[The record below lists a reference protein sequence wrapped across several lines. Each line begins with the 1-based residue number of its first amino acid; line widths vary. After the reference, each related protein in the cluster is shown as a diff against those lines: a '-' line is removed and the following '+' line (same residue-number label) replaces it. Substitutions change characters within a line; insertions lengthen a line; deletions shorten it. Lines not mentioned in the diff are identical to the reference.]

1 MLPHLFKK
9 IGHRY
14 VNMEIKPIKIIHSA
28 SIISD
33 PNNVLTSGAD
43 KSASRWQRS
52 NSRKIYICK
61 NDPQKNL
68 WWQANMT
75 KIFIHTDML
84 QHLFWGTWFV
94 LCSSSD
100 FLNSYTTFIPLFS
113 FFSFFSL
120 TPLHS
125 YDDTAFT
132 SIPVAYLAISKAGI
146 MPLNYTSYIW
156 EIKSEPRHYNPS
168 IRNLSNLHR
177 LCADFS
183 ISAIWILLRVRKER
197 AVYMQDLVFER
208 QNSELY

>member
-1 MLPHLFKK
+1 MCWPLELINLLVDGKDPIAEKFIFVRMTHKK
-9 IGHRY
+9 IYGDKQTWPKY
-14 VNMEIKPIKIIHSA
+14 LYIQICCNTCFGGPGLFCAAAV
-28 SIISD
+28 ISLI
-33 PNNVLTSGAD
+33 LT
-43 KSASRWQRS
+43 
-52 NSRKIYICK
+52 
-61 NDPQKNL
+61 L
-68 WWQANMT
+68 
-75 KIFIHTDML
+75 
-84 QHLFWGTWFV
+84 HLYH
-94 LCSSSD
+94 C
-100 FLNSYTTFIPLFS
+100 
-113 FFSFFSL
+113 SFFSL

-132 SIPVAYLAISKAGI
+132 SIHAAYLAISKAGI

-156 EIKSEPRHYNPS
+156 EIRSEPRHYNPS